1 MHHDD
6 VVGRDW
12 PDVHGSSGCPGASLD
27 GERVRKVK
35 DGVDDDVG
43 QDEGDQDGEADGS
56 CQADVEVG
64 QRLVPGA
71 FDGHKEADGRDEE
84 GEESA
89 EVGGQDVRQ
98 EVDAANDSPELLDV
112 DEAPDDVDDDRQNGA
127 DGGDESVDEGEEE
140 DVGLEVEGS
149 GHVRE
154 GCQVGHRT

>member
-27 GERVRKVK
+27 GERVGQVE

-71 FDGHKEADGRDEE
+71 FDGHEEADGRDEK

-89 EVGGQDVRQ
+89 EVRGQDVRQ

-112 DEAPDDVDDDRQNGA
+112 DEAPDIAEKFGVMSMPTFIFVKDGEVVDRFSGA
-127 DGGDESVDEGEEE
+127 SVEK
-140 DVGLEVEGS
+140 LT
-149 GHVRE
+149 
-154 GCQVGHRT
+154 QTLMAYI